1 VKSAHSTRRKDNKFR
16 LSTNSINE
24 QQSQEAK
31 VTLRLSKNPWQIH
44 ANDSLLHYFIL
55 DSLITYQMLRKCS
68 ADRSQ
73 ERAPFIVASA
83 TDTRNKSVSLFF

>member
-24 QQSQEAK
+24 QSQEAK
-31 VTLRLSKNPWQIH
+31 VTLQLSKYAWQIH

-83 TDTRNKSVSLFF
+83 TDTRNKSVSLLFK